1 MKLVPGKG
9 LDLNQDHI
17 AMMGRKDFKLDPVYV
32 SPSFPNSIL
41 PGKGSPVS

>member
-9 LDLNQDHI
+9 LDLNQDHT

-32 SPSFPNSIL
+32 FPFPNSIL

>member
-32 SPSFPNSIL
+32 FPIL
-41 PGKGSPVS
+41 SKFYSSW

>member
-32 SPSFPNSIL
+32 FFL
-41 PGKGSPVS
+41 VTVHQYLKK